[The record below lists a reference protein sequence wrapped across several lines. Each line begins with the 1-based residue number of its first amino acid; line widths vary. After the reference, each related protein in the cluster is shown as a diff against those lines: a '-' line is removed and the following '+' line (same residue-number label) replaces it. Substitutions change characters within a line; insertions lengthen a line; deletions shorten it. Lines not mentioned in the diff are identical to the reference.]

1 MQDLQERSINAIRF
15 LSVDAVQKANSGH
28 PGLPMGAAPMAYVLW
43 KEFLK
48 HNPKNPNWPDRDR
61 FVLSGGH
68 GSMLLYSLLYL
79 TGYNDMTIDQ
89 IKNFRQFG
97 SVTPGHPE
105 SHLTAGVESTTGPLG
120 QGISNSVGM
129 AIAERFLG
137 ETFNRKGYKIA
148 DHYTYVIA
156 SDGDMME
163 GIASEACSLAGHLR
177 LGKLIVLYDDNKISL
192 AAPTSVSFSEDVG
205 GRFKSYGWQVLKVD
219 DGNTDIEAIAGAI
232 RDARS
237 DLERPSLIMVS
248 TTIGYGSPGKANT
261 YGVHGS
267 PLGEDEVRATKKN
280 LGWPLEPAFY
290 IPDDVLSHFHEAVER
305 GEKAEGEWNDLIKK
319 YRADNPELG
328 TEWERIWK
336 GMLPEKWMDAL
347 PSFSPDD
354 GSMAT
359 RKASGAVINACAPVI
374 RNLIGG
380 SADLAPSTNTYMKDL
395 DEQQANLPGG
405 RNVRFGVREHA
416 MGAIVNGMAYH
427 GGVIP
432 FGGTFLTFSDY
443 MRGAVRVSALAR
455 LHTVWVFTH
464 DSVWLGED
472 GPTHQPV
479 EHLAALRVIPNL
491 TVIRPCDANETA
503 VAWKCA
509 LEADNPVALVLS
521 RQGLPVL
528 DRKRYASEEGLLKG
542 AYVLSDPDEGKPDV
556 ILIAT
561 GSEVSLALEG
571 KKLLVAE
578 GVKCRVVSMPSW
590 ELFEAQTEEYRSKVL
605 PPSIKAR
612 VAIEAGVSQGWC
624 KYAGDRGRIVSRDSF
639 GASAPYKV
647 LREKFGFTAERVARE
662 AKATIEAA
670 KEK

>member
-1 MQDLQERSINAIRF
+1 MEDLQERSINAIRF
-15 LSVDAVQKANSGH
+15 LSIDAVQKANSGH

-68 GSMLLYSLLYL
+68 GSMLLYSLLHL
-79 TGYNDMTIDQ
+79 TGYDDMTIDQ

-97 SVTPGHPE
+97 SITPGHPE
-105 SHLTAGVESTTGPLG
+105 SHLTAGVEATTGPLG

-129 AIAERFLG
+129 AITERFLG
-137 ETFNRKGYKIA
+137 ETFNRDGYKIV

-163 GIASEACSLAGHLR
+163 GIASEASSLAGHLK

-192 AAPTSVSFSEDVG
+192 AAPTSVSFTEDVG
-205 GRFKSYGWQVLKVD
+205 GRFKGYGWQVLKVD

-248 TTIGYGSPGKANT
+248 TTIGYGSPAKANT

-267 PLGEDEVRATKKN
+267 PLGEDEVRATKEN

-290 IPDDVLSHFHEAVER
+290 IPDDVLSHFREAVER
-305 GEKAEGEWNDLIKK
+305 GEKAENEWNDLMKK
-319 YRADNPELG
+319 YRARYPELG

-336 GMLPEKWMDAL
+336 GMLPEKWEDAL

-359 RKASGAVINACAPVI
+359 RKASGSVINACAPVVK
-374 RNLIGG
+374 NLIGG
-380 SADLAPSTNTYMKDL
+380 SADLSPSTNTYMKDL
-395 DEQQANLPGG
+395 DEQQANLHGG

-443 MRGAVRVSALAR
+443 MRGAVRISALAR
-455 LHTVWVFTH
+455 LHTIWVFTH

-479 EHLAALRVIPNL
+479 EHLAALRAIPNL
-491 TVIRPCDANETA
+491 TVIRPCDANETVA
-503 VAWKCA
+503 AWKCA
-509 LEADNPVALVLS
+509 LEAVNPVALILS

-528 DRKRYASEEGLLKG
+528 DRKKYAPEEGLLKG
-542 AYVLSDPDEGKPDV
+542 AYILSDPDGGEPDV

-571 KKLLVAE
+571 KNLLNAE
-578 GVKCRVVSMPSW
+578 GIKCRVVSMPSW
-590 ELFEAQTEEYRSKVL
+590 ELFEAQPEEYRSKVL
-605 PPSIKAR
+605 PPSVKAR

-624 KYAGDRGRIVSRDSF
+624 KYVGDCGRIVSRDSF

-647 LREKFGFTAERVARE
+647 LHEKFGFTAERVARE
-662 AKATIEAA
+662 AKASIEAA
-670 KEK
+670 GRQ